1 MRSDFIIFS
10 SPSLSYIGTS
20 LLIQVLT
27 ATTGI
32 SLSVFQRAAENEFLG
47 NYGTKIVRVGNFSL
61 IDNNL
66 SISIY
71 FPIYCSNVIL
81 SSSISSFTN

>member
-27 ATTGI
+27 ATGI

-47 NYGTKIVRVGNFSL
+47 NSGTKIVRVGNFSL